1 VDYLEVTTAT
11 LAGIAM
17 PVTVVVAV
25 VVAGDAAAVLDAL
38 LQPEIVQA
46 SADKINNKANFF
58 ISLLL

>member
-1 VDYLEVTTAT
+1 MTTAT